1 MKIAVYPGTFDP
13 ITNGH
18 IDILKRAST
27 IFDLV
32 YIGVVENIGKTPL
45 FSASERLD
53 LIKQSIKGLSN
64 VEVRQFD
71 GLVVEFAKE
80 VGASVIIRGLRAISD
95 FDYEFQM
102 ALMNR
107 YLNNDVDTVFLMP
120 DEKYTYL
127 SSSTVREIAR
137 FQGDISSFVPDA
149 VKEALEKKFR
159 G

>member
-32 YIGVVENIGKTPL
+32 YIGVAKNIGKDPL
-45 FSASERLD
+45 FSANERLD
-53 LIKQSIKGLSN
+53 LIRKSTEEVSN

-107 YLNNDVDTVFLMP
+107 YLDNDIDTVFLMP
-120 DEKYTYL
+120 GEEYTYL

-137 FQGDISSFVPDA
+137 FRGNISAFVPD
-149 VKEALEKKFR
+149 VVREALEKKFR
-159 G
+159 R